1 MKSHFLEK
9 SLFFPSNASSVSIKL
24 LLDKKKKKKTGEW
37 TAGFTYRGIRREITF
52 PITYQKPCETL
63 YMLNPTKN
71 PKKEAIIT
79 SMSHMKFQIIEV
91 AQVCLTP
98 CNPKDRNPPRSS
110 IHRNFQA
117 RIPEWVAIS
126 LLQENLSTS
135 GIEPVSL
142 VVSYT
147 GRRILYHCIS
157 WEATIF

>member
-1 MKSHFLEK
+1 M
-9 SLFFPSNASSVSIKL
+9 
-24 LLDKKKKKKTGEW
+24 LDKKTGEW

-52 PITYQKPCETL
+52 PITYQKPREAL
-63 YMLNPTKN
+63 YMFNPTKN

-79 SMSHMKFQIIEV
+79 SMSHMEIPIIEV

-98 CNPKDRNPPRSS
+98 CNPKDHNPPCSS

-117 RIPEWVAIS
+117 RILEWVAIS

-147 GRRILYHCIS
+147 GRGILYHCIS